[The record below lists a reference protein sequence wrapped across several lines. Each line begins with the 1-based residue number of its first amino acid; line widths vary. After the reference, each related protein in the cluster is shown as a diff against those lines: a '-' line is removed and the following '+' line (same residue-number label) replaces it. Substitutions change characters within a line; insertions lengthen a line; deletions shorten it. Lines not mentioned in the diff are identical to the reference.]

1 MWSWRDLWRSRLH
14 LKTSVNWHWLPQ
26 KYMDFSNWLI
36 HPPFTSHKSHLTTF
50 CKTKAGPSRHPI
62 ICNKQ
67 SHYLGRNRCR
77 PSSLSLSDEFILQAG
92 NFSYQQNKLQ
102 GLCSRV
108 PEMLWQSL
116 ECKWVSR
123 RVPRYLE
130 SPPDLSSLL
139 MVLKGGDELA
149 RCKGRKEILCL
160 LKWGEVFFSHVGY
173 HFIKYQYL

>member
-1 MWSWRDLWRSRLH
+1 MACDSFSILRHHYSFIISIISQSWKGSWAHVRCQTKGRWSRRSLGFWFIDTCRINRLIWH
-14 LKTSVNWHWLPQ
+14 L
-26 KYMDFSNWLI
+26 
-36 HPPFTSHKSHLTTF
+36 
-50 CKTKAGPSRHPI
+50 
-62 ICNKQ
+62 CNKQ

-139 MVLKGGDELA
+139 TVLKGGDELA

-160 LKWGEVFFSHVGY
+160 LKWGEVFFSRVGY